1 MVRVSRIYKIIAVIP
16 LVALLATGLSGCSK
30 KSSSSTTTTSE
41 DAVELTIWRATDN
54 EESFQELISAYQEDH
69 PNVTINYVYNPQ
81 WKTDPDSYLEQSVN
95 ALATGKGPDIWSVRN
110 DWLPAQYEKVRPAPA
125 NTVGSYSTD
134 DAIKTATNA
143 DAVSELFVPVV
154 SDDVIIN
161 SDVYG
166 LPLSVDS
173 LALYIN
179 TTIMEQVQDEVTAS
193 NKVSNNLLPEELTAI
208 KKILSNG
215 PKDWTELVQVVPYI
229 NTAQG
234 TTISRS
240 AIAMGL
246 GSNIE
251 QAPGIISSILLQN
264 GTQIVTDDLKSAYF
278 QNSQQSSTGSASYPG
293 KGAIEFYTNFG
304 KSDNAWYSWNSTD
317 FPSGARQA
325 FMDGKLAMIIDDSS
339 YYSTLKSSNI
349 NFNFN
354 ITPLPQIDSD
364 NPTTYAN
371 YWVETV
377 TNNSKVSEYAWDFLE
392 FATTSNN
399 VSSYL
404 SNTKKPPALLSRAG
418 EYNEDAT
425 GLAVF
430 TSQALVAQS
439 WYKGPDPNQTD
450 TIFRNWA
457 DNIAV
462 GGKTITEATNTA
474 AGLLTTLLQSVTP
487 PSMGL
492 ESTATGAQANPTTE

>member
-1 MVRVSRIYKIIAVIP
+1 MVGTNRIYKIIAVVP

-30 KSSSSTTTTSE
+30 KSSDTTVTSE
-41 DAVELTIWRATDN
+41 DAVELTIWRATDD
-54 EESFQELISAYQEDH
+54 EESFQELIAAYQEDH

-110 DWLPAQYEKVRPAPA
+110 DWLPAQYDKVRPAPSD
-125 NTVGSYSTD
+125 TVGSYSSD

-143 DAVSELFVPVV
+143 EAVSDLFVPVV
-154 SDDVIIN
+154 SDDVII
-161 SDVYG
+161 DGEVYG

-173 LALYIN
+173 LALYVN
-179 TTIMEQVQDEVTAS
+179 TTIMEQVQDEVTAA
-193 NKVSNNLLPEELTAI
+193 NKVSNDLLPEELTAI
-208 KKILSNG
+208 KKILSDG

-229 NTAQG
+229 TTKQG
-234 TTISRS
+234 TSISRS

-264 GTQIVTDDLKSAYF
+264 GTQIVTNDLKSAYF

-293 KGAIEFYTNFG
+293 KGAIEFYTNFAG
-304 KSDNAWYSWNSTD
+304 TSNAWYTWDSAD
-317 FPSGARQA
+317 FSSGARQA
-325 FMDGKLAMIIDDSS
+325 FMDGKLAMTIDDSS

-349 NFNFN
+349 SFNFN
-354 ITPLPQIDSD
+354 IVPLPQIDSD
-364 NPTTYAN
+364 DPTTYAN

-377 TNNSKVSEYAWDFLE
+377 TNNSKVSDVAWDFLE

-399 VSSYL
+399 ISSYL
-404 SNTKKPPALLSRAG
+404 SNTKKPPALLNRAG
-418 EYNEDAT
+418 EYDEDAA
-425 GLAVF
+425 GLSVF
-430 TSQALVAQS
+430 TSQALIAQS

-487 PSMGL
+487 PTMGAT
-492 ESTATGAQANPTTE
+492 STTTEAEASPTTTE